1 MTEPISRRQTLQ
13 TLIKHGRFL
22 LAIPLTPLFNSWL
35 QASFAQA
42 ATERPKGKDMNQ
54 DFSPATLD
62 PYRLPRHVVP
72 IRYDLRLEPDL
83 TTARFAGEETITLTI
98 HQPTSEIVLNAIEL
112 DITSA
117 KIEGDSGP
125 ARQATVMLD
134 AALQRCHLTCAMPLS
149 PGTWKLSITFSGT
162 LNDKLRGF
170 YLSTYKDERGTI
182 HNMAA
187 TQFEATDARRAFPCW
202 DEPDFKAVFSST
214 LIIDPTLTAV
224 SNSAIAAE
232 TLAGGKKVVRF
243 ADTMKM
249 STYLVAFIVGRI
261 EPTDPVMIGKTPLR
275 LWAIP
280 GKKHLAKFGQDI
292 AAASLSFFERYYGI
306 PYPGDKLDLLAIP
319 DFASGAMENLGA
331 ITYRET
337 ALLVDQRSATHGEL
351 ERVADVV
358 AHENAHMWFGDLVTM
373 SWWNGLWLNEAFATF
388 MEMLAVNAWRP
399 EWKRWDSFGVSR
411 AAAFSVD
418 GLHSTRPI
426 EYPVQAPKDADAMFD
441 VLTYE
446 KGASVLRMLEQH
458 IGPRVFRDGVRDY
471 LHAHAYGNADTNDL
485 WVSLG
490 KIAKQPVPEL
500 MNGWIFQPGYPL
512 ITAEI
517 DPSGRLALSQ
527 QRFTYL
533 PNSALSTQHSA
544 PITWQIP
551 LQMRVTAGGKI
562 NTSRM
567 LLTEKDTT
575 VPLPHDWES
584 VLINEGGHGFYRVRY
599 APDLLDRILN
609 SGIDRLAATE
619 RFNLINDA
627 WAITVAGL
635 MPLTDYL
642 DLTARFTAE
651 QDKNV
656 WAVLLDSFSFLNRI
670 ITVEDRPALEA
681 FVRGRIG
688 PAVTALGWVP
698 RSGESEGTK
707 QLRGELIGAQGKLGN
722 DLAIQDR
729 AAELYQ
735 AYRND
740 ATAVDPNVVPALV
753 AILAHTGDAT
763 RYDEFNERFRTATTP
778 QEERRY
784 LFSLAGFQPKA
795 LLERAL
801 ARTISGDIRTQDAP
815 FLVTAILGNV
825 YGRELAWAF
834 VKTNWE
840 KMDQLFPKQG
850 LRRMCGGI
858 VSLATPELERDV
870 RDFFVTRKIDLG
882 GKTLDQY
889 LEQLRI
895 AVTVRERDSRALRAY
910 LDRYR

>member
-1 MTEPISRRQTLQ
+1 
-13 TLIKHGRFL
+13 
-22 LAIPLTPLFNSWL
+22 
-35 QASFAQA
+35 
-42 ATERPKGKDMNQ
+42 MNQ
-54 DFSPATLD
+54 NFPPATLD

-83 TTARFAGEETITLTI
+83 TAARFAGQETVTLTVL
-98 HQPTSEIVLNAIEL
+98 QPTSDIVLNAIEL

-117 KIEGDSGP
+117 QIEGASGP
-125 ARQATVMLD
+125 AKQATIALD
-134 AALQRCHLTCAMPLS
+134 ASLQRCHLTFTTPLS
-149 PGTWKLSITFSGT
+149 PGTWRLTMTFSGT

-170 YLSTYKDERGTI
+170 YRSTYKDEDGATHRL
-182 HNMAA
+182 AA

-202 DEPDFKAVFSST
+202 DEPDFKAVFATT
-214 LIIDPTLTAV
+214 LVIDPTLTAV

-232 TLAGGKKVVRF
+232 TRAAGKKVVRF
-243 ADTMKM
+243 ADTIKM

-261 EPTDPVMIGKTPLR
+261 EATDPVMIGNTPLR

-280 GKKHLAKFGQDI
+280 GKTHLAKFGQDI
-292 AAASLSFFERYYGI
+292 AAASLSFFENYYGI

-337 ALLVDQRSATHGEL
+337 ALLVDRKSATHGEL

-388 MEMLAVNAWRP
+388 MEMLAVDAWKP

-458 IGPRVFRDGVRDY
+458 IGPTVFRDGVRDY
-471 LHAHAYGNADTNDL
+471 LRAHAYGNADTKDL

-500 MNGWIFQPGYPL
+500 MDGWIFQPGFPL
-512 ITAEI
+512 VTANVNPSSELTIT
-517 DPSGRLALSQ
+517 Q
-527 QRFTYL
+527 QRFSYL
-533 PNSALSTQHSA
+533 SETQPRLSEDQR
-544 PITWQIP
+544 WQIP
-551 LQMRVTAGGKI
+551 LQMRVTAGGKASI
-562 NTSRM
+562 SRM
-567 LLTEKDTT
+567 LLTEKHTT
-575 VPLPHDWES
+575 IPLPDDWES
-584 VLINEGGHGFYRVRY
+584 ILLNEGGHGFYRVRY
-599 APDLLDRILN
+599 APDLLSRLLN
-609 SGIDRLAATE
+609 AGIDQLPATE

-627 WAITVAGL
+627 WATTVAGL

-642 DLTARFTAE
+642 DLTARFTTE
-651 QDKNV
+651 PDKNV
-656 WAVLLDSFSFLNRI
+656 WALLLDSFSFLNRI

-681 FVRGRIG
+681 FVRGRVG
-688 PAVTALGWVP
+688 SSVDALGWVP

-722 DLAIQDR
+722 DPAIQQR
-729 AAELYQ
+729 AAELYR

-740 ATAVDPNVVPALV
+740 ATAVDPNIVPSLV
-753 AILAHTGDAT
+753 AILAHTGNAT
-763 RYDEFNERFRTATTP
+763 RYEEFDERFRTSSTP

-784 LFSLAGFQPKA
+784 LFSLSAFQPKA
-795 LLERAL
+795 LLECTL
-801 ARTISGDIRTQDAP
+801 ARTISGDIRMQDAP
-815 FLVTAILGNV
+815 FLVSAVLGNV
-825 YGRELAWAF
+825 YGRELAWDF

-840 KMDQLFPKQG
+840 KMDHMFPKQG

-870 RDFFVTRKIDLG
+870 RDFFTTRQIDLG

-895 AVTVRERDSRALRAY
+895 GVTVRERDSRALRGY
-910 LDRYR
+910 LDSYR